1 MMTGKKAP
9 MQTVLTW
16 SLIPLRL
23 DVLDDVYYMKEE
35 MDYTMQQHNY
45 FSVDTDEKYIESLKG
60 THNRFRFIR
69 FVLG

>member
-1 MMTGKKAP
+1 MMTEKKAL

-35 MDYTMQQHNY
+35 MDYTMWQRNY
-45 FSVDTDEKYIESLKG
+45 LCGHFNEKYIETLKG